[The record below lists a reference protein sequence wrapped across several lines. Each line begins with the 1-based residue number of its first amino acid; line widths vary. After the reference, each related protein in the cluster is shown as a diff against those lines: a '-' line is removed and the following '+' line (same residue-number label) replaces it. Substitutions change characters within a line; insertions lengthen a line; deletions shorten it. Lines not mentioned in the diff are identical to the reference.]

1 MVKIRL
7 RRVGAKKQPSYR
19 VVVADSRSPRD
30 GRFIE
35 VIGYHNPR
43 TEPETV
49 TIKEDRALHWL
60 RVGAQPTDAVQRLLR
75 NQGTLDRFERLKQGE
90 SLDTLVVEAAEAAQA
105 ASEVS
110 PKTRL
115 ESVVAEAEPTGEAEE
130 ESSEAEPTGEAE
142 EESSEAEPTGEAEEE
157 SSEAEPTGEA
167 EEESSE
173 AVEEEMEIAGPEE
186 ESEEAEPEEIEEE

>member
-35 VIGYHNPR
+35 VIGFYNPR

-60 RVGAQPTDAVQRLLR
+60 GVGAQPTPAVERLLV
-75 NQGTLDRFERLKQGE
+75 NQGTLARLERLKKGEMVNMCGMCMSYGSLMQQGAKWQE
-90 SLDTLVVEAAEAAQA
+90 IDSDNVFISVMYADDPVVVEKIHMHTDRTNDEL
-105 ASEVS
+105 
-110 PKTRL
+110 RR
-115 ESVVAEAEPTGEAEE
+115 
-130 ESSEAEPTGEAE
+130 
-142 EESSEAEPTGEAEEE
+142 
-157 SSEAEPTGEA
+157 
-167 EEESSE
+167 
-173 AVEEEMEIAGPEE
+173 
-186 ESEEAEPEEIEEE
+186 